1 MESFFFSQ
9 RDAWPPPLAAKF
21 HYNSKAA
28 HSCFQT
34 RAIHERATTEKE
46 NGLLPFFTILCSLLF
61 FFASPSFW
69 GHKKLD
75 FVDTF
80 SFIRKKKRERTVLF
94 FLLYLFS
101 LFFFI
106 LSFGF
111 LSSSLRFSSFCTH
124 ITRARCF
131 QFFFSFQVL
140 RLAAIIALLPFVP
153 RPFSV
158 FLAAAVE

>member
-1 MESFFFSQ
+1 MLGPPLLQQNSIIIQKQPTAAFKRVPFTKEQQQKKRTVCFHSSLYSVLCFFFSRLLPFGVIKSWISSIPLASFVKKKEREQSFFF
-9 RDAWPPPLAAKF
+9 
-21 HYNSKAA
+21 YYT
-28 HSCFQT
+28 CF
-34 RAIHERATTEKE
+34 
-46 NGLLPFFTILCSLLF
+46 LF
-61 FFASPSFW
+61 
-69 GHKKLD
+69 
-75 FVDTF
+75 
-80 SFIRKKKRERTVLF
+80 
-94 FLLYLFS
+94 
-101 LFFFI
+101 FFFI